1 MGDNYCTIW
10 KKTETKAK
18 MLKIME
24 HYYFSI
30 VFDDTLL
37 KIKEGS
43 GVITNPNLIITDF
56 MQIEALIKITADDPN
71 LEVDIKNSD
80 IENYINGIILVRFG
94 SPSDIDEKDILHLE
108 DEGRPLP
115 LKKSTIVILQSNEK
129 VLRISCLI
137 NSNWYKAKIKM
148 TPEIARVGEI
158 MFTFEMDENYIFSY
172 NYSIIETLE
181 NTERREIYDIPQKKL
196 LVNNPN
202 VNAVGIDLGMTR
214 CAVAV
219 NRTNGFELVAIDNRE
234 KQLPSY
240 ISFKEADPICGQL
253 VIDHLQFYAN
263 STIFDTKRL
272 IGKNFEEIQIN
283 PIWPFEVIKKDKNNK
298 KPMIQVQGFD
308 AILQK
313 FPEEILSILL
323 KHIKL
328 KAEEF
333 QGRVMDEVVITIPAG
348 FNQSQKIATHVAAEL
363 AGWKIVHLLAEP
375 IAATIAYF
383 VDRPIPSSFN
393 MLLFDLGG
401 GTLDL
406 CIFKVEKNK
415 LKIAT
420 NNGDSN
426 FGGRDFDDILFE
438 HFSKILQTN
447 YKISVYDVGDFNCEI
462 DEFVEITR
470 QEFEKMCV
478 PLLKRIQEILTQTL
492 SETEFHSTCINKIL
506 LVGGGCRMPMIQH
519 FLRQTF
525 TAAEHTCEKNPDEMV
540 AIGAAYYASFIM
552 SKNDKAACN
561 IM

>member
-1 MGDNYCTIW
+1 
-10 KKTETKAK
+10 
-18 MLKIME
+18 
-24 HYYFSI
+24 
-30 VFDDTLL
+30 
-37 KIKEGS
+37 
-43 GVITNPNLIITDF
+43 
-56 MQIEALIKITADDPN
+56 
-71 LEVDIKNSD
+71 
-80 IENYINGIILVRFG
+80 
-94 SPSDIDEKDILHLE
+94 
-108 DEGRPLP
+108 
-115 LKKSTIVILQSNEK
+115 
-129 VLRISCLI
+129 
-137 NSNWYKAKIKM
+137 M

-158 MFTFEMDENYIFSY
+158 IFTFEMDENYIFSY

-181 NTERREIYDIPQKKL
+181 NTERRVKNFYENQIQIKNEIYDIPQKKL

-202 VNAVGIDLGMTR
+202 VNAIGIDLGMTR
-214 CAVAV
+214 CAVVV
-219 NRTNGFELVAIDNRE
+219 NRKDRFELVAIDNEGE
-234 KQLPSY
+234 KQFPSY
-240 ISFKEADPICGQL
+240 ISFKEANPICGQL
-253 VIDHLQFYAN
+253 VVNQLQLYAN

-283 PIWPFEVIKKDKNNK
+283 PIWPFEVIRKDKNNK
-298 KPMIQVQGFD
+298 KPMIQVQGSD
-308 AILQK
+308 ATLQK
-313 FPEEILSILL
+313 FPEEIYAILL

-328 KAEEF
+328 KVEEF
-333 QGRVMDEVVITIPAG
+333 QGKVMNEVVITIPAG

-363 AGWKIVHLLAEP
+363 AGWKTVHLLAEP

-426 FGGRDFDDILFE
+426 FGGRDFDDILFK

-447 YKISVYDVGDFNCEI
+447 YKISVYDKTKYRLLQKCMEIKHTLSTEDEASLDVGDFNPKI
-462 DEFVEITR
+462 DEFVKITR
-470 QEFEKMCV
+470 QEFEKICV
-478 PLLKRIQEILTQTL
+478 PLLKRIQEVLRQTL
-492 SETEFHSTCINKIL
+492 SKTEFYATDINKIL

-525 TAAEHTCEKNPDEMV
+525 TAAEHTCAKNPDEMV

-561 IM
+561 VM